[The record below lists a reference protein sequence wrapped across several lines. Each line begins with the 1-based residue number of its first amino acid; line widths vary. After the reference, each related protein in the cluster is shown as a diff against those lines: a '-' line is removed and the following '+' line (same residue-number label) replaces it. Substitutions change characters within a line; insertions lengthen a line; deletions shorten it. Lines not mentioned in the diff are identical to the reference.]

1 VSCLREARYYPS
13 GRTGSITSLNVRFSH
28 LMQLTYHMKCSV
40 DFWSCIVYM
49 INLCINDTRLGQL
62 DLATESGALTMT
74 LFCII
79 LSAYNMSCSKN
90 SLLVFQSCVTLDQAL
105 ARFLLT
111 TPGCSMSQVISN
123 IVVSRC
129 TSWIVPSSKHIQTYI
144 FRMK

>member
-1 VSCLREARYYPS
+1 VSCLREARCYLS

-49 INLCINDTRLGQL
+49 IHLCINDTCLGQL
-62 DLATESGALTMT
+62 YLATEFGASTMT

-90 SLLVFQSCVTLDQAL
+90 SLLVFQSCVTLDQA
-105 ARFLLT
+105 RFLLT
-111 TPGCSMSQVISN
+111 TPGRSISQVISN
-123 IVVSRC
+123 IVVFRC
-129 TSWIVPSSKHIQTYI
+129 TSWRVPNSKHIRTYI